1 MKNSISL
8 FLLVFFLF
16 VFFLLILPPA
26 FSQRI
31 AVLDSLVENN
41 VDPSVQI
48 PVTEKLIEVFV
59 GKTNYTVID
68 RTDVQSVM
76 SERKFQLSGMVKTE
90 EIREVG
96 HYLGA
101 DLICLAK
108 VSLVGQTFF
117 ISVKMID
124 VENGTIVGQATDQSR
139 GSIEV
144 VLQLAEAA
152 GIKLLTAT
160 GSLTD
165 SSIPQKESSPQDSD
179 SVVFLFPDQ
188 TDQPDQPSQPDQAK
202 EQQDSAPSGSS
213 GNSVPSRRDPNSQ
226 GRVSSLLMM
235 GFSVPQFI
243 GPAYD
248 SLWNKMEGYYGSDI
262 DRWGVGLRLRG
273 FWPIASNMYI
283 YTEGAGTTDN
293 VDVPAEDDS
302 MVSMILYEAVIG
314 SGYHMPLGDKFV
326 AYFGAG
332 FGLLHIVF
340 EIDTDVWDNYTAD
353 SVGAFAYN
361 IELGLD
367 YFSGPNTV
375 FDFKVSITSGKLED
389 EELFGLSSEG
399 LGAVNYS
406 LMVGFSI

>member
-1 MKNSISL
+1 
-8 FLLVFFLF
+8 
-16 VFFLLILPPA
+16 
-26 FSQRI
+26 
-31 AVLDSLVENN
+31 
-41 VDPSVQI
+41 
-48 PVTEKLIEVFV
+48 
-59 GKTNYTVID
+59 
-68 RTDVQSVM
+68 
-76 SERKFQLSGMVKTE
+76 
-90 EIREVG
+90 
-96 HYLGA
+96 
-101 DLICLAK
+101 
-108 VSLVGQTFF
+108 
-117 ISVKMID
+117 MID

-144 VLQLAEAA
+144 VLQLAESA
-152 GIKLLTAT
+152 GMKLLTAT

-165 SSIPQKESSPQDSD
+165 SSIPEEESSAQESD

-188 TDQPDQPSQPDQAK
+188 PSQPDRGK

-213 GNSVPSRRDPNSQ
+213 GNRVPNR
-226 GRVSSLLMM
+226 RVSSLLMM

-248 SLWNKMEGYYGSDI
+248 SLWDIMEGYYGSDI

-293 VDVPAEDDS
+293 LDVPVEDDS
-302 MVSMILYEAVIG
+302 MVSMIMYEALVG
-314 SGYHMPLGDKFV
+314 TGYHMALGDKFV

-340 EIDTDVWDNYTAD
+340 ELDTDVWDNYTAD

-375 FDFKVSITSGKLED
+375 FDFKVSITSGRLED

>member
-1 MKNSISL
+1 MKNSSSL
-8 FLLVFFLF
+8 FFLI
-16 VFFLLILPPA
+16 FFLLILLPA

-31 AVLDSLVENN
+31 AVLDSLVEKN

-144 VLQLAEAA
+144 VLQLAESA
-152 GIKLLTAT
+152 GMKLLTAT

-165 SSIPQKESSPQDSD
+165 SSIPEEESSAQESD
-179 SVVFLFPDQ
+179 SFVFLFPDQ
-188 TDQPDQPSQPDQAK
+188 ADQPSQPSQPDQGK
-202 EQQDSAPSGSS
+202 EQQDS
-213 GNSVPSRRDPNSQ
+213 
-226 GRVSSLLMM
+226 
-235 GFSVPQFI
+235 
-243 GPAYD
+243 
-248 SLWNKMEGYYGSDI
+248 
-262 DRWGVGLRLRG
+262 
-273 FWPIASNMYI
+273 
-283 YTEGAGTTDN
+283 
-293 VDVPAEDDS
+293 
-302 MVSMILYEAVIG
+302 
-314 SGYHMPLGDKFV
+314 
-326 AYFGAG
+326 
-332 FGLLHIVF
+332 
-340 EIDTDVWDNYTAD
+340 
-353 SVGAFAYN
+353 
-361 IELGLD
+361 
-367 YFSGPNTV
+367 
-375 FDFKVSITSGKLED
+375 
-389 EELFGLSSEG
+389 
-399 LGAVNYS
+399 
-406 LMVGFSI
+406 